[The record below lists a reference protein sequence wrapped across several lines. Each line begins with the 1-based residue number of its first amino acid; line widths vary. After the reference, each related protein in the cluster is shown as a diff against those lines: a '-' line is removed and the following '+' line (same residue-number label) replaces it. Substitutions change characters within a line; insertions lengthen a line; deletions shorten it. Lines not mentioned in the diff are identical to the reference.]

1 MSRTN
6 ESRASRL
13 SQSGRILGLLALNL
27 FVIVLSL
34 GALEI
39 YLRHHKSYVV
49 AQRETRLRKAG
60 LIESN
65 PELLVQYTP
74 KGRRL
79 IPNAHVLIR
88 HHYLSGRDI
97 KVDINSLGFRDQELS
112 RVKSPEELRVLV
124 LGDSITF
131 GDYLE
136 ADEVY
141 VEQAGKVLQAAMPG
155 RKITVVNGGVGD
167 VGLKEEVDILEERGL
182 SLNPDVVVIAFY
194 LNDGR
199 PPWGF
204 PGELG
209 SSGFLRRHSILAQT
223 VYRKLVLTQWV
234 REQGKSRFEWTLTAN
249 NPKWQQSRE
258 LFNQMV
264 AMAQYDWGAAWKEE
278 SWPGIDRQLQRL
290 QALQAQHHF
299 SVAVMVF
306 PVKYQVDADFLED
319 TPQQRMR
326 HEAEK
331 FGFAYLDLLPILRAK
346 NRPPL
351 FYDHCHPN
359 EQTNALIG
367 QALAIFLQQELL
379 SHR

>member
-6 ESRASRL
+6 ESRNSYWSRR
-13 SQSGRILGLLALNL
+13 GRILGLLALNL
-27 FVIVLSL
+27 LVLIVSL

-49 AQRETRLRKAG
+49 EQRETRLRKAG

-88 HHYLSGRDI
+88 HHNLSGRDI
-97 KVDINSLGFRDQELS
+97 KIDINSLGFRDQELP
-112 RVKSPEELRVLV
+112 RGKPPDELRVLV

-131 GDYLE
+131 GDYLD

-141 VEQAGKVLQAAMPG
+141 VEQAEKVLQAAMPG
-155 RKITVVNGGVGD
+155 RKIEVVNGGVGD

-182 SLNPDVVVIAFY
+182 SLNPDVVVIAFF
-194 LNDGR
+194 LNDSR

-223 VYRKLVLTQWV
+223 VYRKLILTQWIQ
-234 REQGKSRFEWTLTAN
+234 EQGQSRFEWTFTAN

-258 LFNQMV
+258 LFDQIV
-264 AMAQYDWGAAWKEE
+264 ALAQYDWGAAWKEE
-278 SWPGIDRQLQRL
+278 SWPVIDRQLQRL
-290 QALQAQHHF
+290 QALQAQHGF

-306 PVKYQVDADFLED
+306 PVKYQVYADFLED

-346 NRPPL
+346 NHPSL
-351 FYDHCHPN
+351 FYDHCHLN
-359 EQTNALIG
+359 EPASALIG
-367 QALAIFLQQELL
+367 QALALFLQQELF

>member
-1 MSRTN
+1 MSRIK
-6 ESRASRL
+6 ESRNSDLSRR
-13 SQSGRILGLLALNL
+13 GRILGLLALNL
-27 FVIVLSL
+27 LVLIVSL
-34 GALEI
+34 GVLEI
-39 YLRHHKSYVV
+39 YLRHHQSYVV
-49 AQRETRLRKAG
+49 EQRETRLKKIG

-65 PELLVQYTP
+65 PEFLVHYTP

-88 HHYLSGRDI
+88 HHNLSGRDI
-97 KVDINSLGFRDQELS
+97 KIDINSLGFRDRELLLI
-112 RVKSPEELRVLV
+112 KAADELRVLV

-141 VEQAGKVLQAAMPG
+141 VEQAEKVLQAAMPG
-155 RKITVVNGGVGD
+155 RKIEVVNGGVGD

-194 LNDGR
+194 LNDSR

-204 PGELG
+204 PGEEG
-209 SSGFLRRHSILAQT
+209 SYGFLRRHSVLAQS
-223 VYRKLVLTQWV
+223 VYRRLLLTRWV
-234 REQGKSRFEWTLTAN
+234 REKGKSRFEWTIAAKN
-249 NPKWQQSRE
+249 SQWQQSPE

-264 AMAQYDWGAAWKEE
+264 AKAQYDWGAAWKEE

-290 QALQAQHHF
+290 QALQAQHRF

-306 PVKYQVDADFLED
+306 PVKYQVYADFLDD

-331 FGFAYLDLLPILRAK
+331 FGFAYLDLLPLLRAK

-351 FYDHCHPN
+351 FYDHCHPK
-359 EQTNALIG
+359 EPANALIG
-367 QALAIFLQQELL
+367 QALAEFLQQELF